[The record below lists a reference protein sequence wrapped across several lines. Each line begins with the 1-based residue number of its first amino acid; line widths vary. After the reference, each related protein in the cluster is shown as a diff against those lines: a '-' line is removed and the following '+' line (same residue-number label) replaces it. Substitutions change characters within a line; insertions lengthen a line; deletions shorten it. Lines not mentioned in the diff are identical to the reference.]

1 MTSIRGNHG
10 KTKGYT
16 AWNKGKT
23 KENNESLK
31 KAGETYKRRIKSGEI
46 TPSFLGK
53 HHNEETRK
61 KLSDIRKKWLLEH
74 KDEHVWKRNTKFKS
88 NPCENLKKYLLNIGI
103 NFVEEYEPFNENN
116 YCLDIAWPDEKIAI
130 EVNGNQHYNNDGTLK
145 QYYQGRHDY
154 FVNNGWTVFEIHY
167 TKCYNV
173 NIEDFKDI
181 LNLPIYDKNYVD
193 IYFSNKQKR
202 EKQKEE
208 KIKQYNE
215 AKEIKIEYD
224 KKICNCVKSILNEIN
239 LNAWDRSSKILS
251 KIEPFIGIITRR
263 KLQYVLKKYDID
275 LYNKIFNRKNIGSFG
290 QKWISNPLTNESK
303 RIHVEDLYKYEGWIF
318 GKK

>member
-145 QYYQGRHDY
+145 QYYQSRHDY
-154 FVNNGWTVFEIHY
+154 FVNNGYDEFYGARPLKRLVNKELETPLAKLLINGDIHEND
-167 TKCYNV
+167 TLIV
-173 NIEDFKDI
+173 S
-181 LNLPIYDKNYVD
+181 YDNKLIINKKNSD
-193 IYFSNKQKR
+193 
-202 EKQKEE
+202 
-208 KIKQYNE
+208 
-215 AKEIKIEYD
+215 
-224 KKICNCVKSILNEIN
+224 
-239 LNAWDRSSKILS
+239 
-251 KIEPFIGIITRR
+251 
-263 KLQYVLKKYDID
+263 
-275 LYNKIFNRKNIGSFG
+275 
-290 QKWISNPLTNESK
+290 
-303 RIHVEDLYKYEGWIF
+303 
-318 GKK
+318 